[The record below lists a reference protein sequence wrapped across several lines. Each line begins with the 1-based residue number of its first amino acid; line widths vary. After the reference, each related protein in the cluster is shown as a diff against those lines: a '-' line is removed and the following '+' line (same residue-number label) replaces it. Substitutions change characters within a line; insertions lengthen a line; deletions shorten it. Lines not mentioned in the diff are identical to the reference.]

1 MGSSCGILK
10 PKDEDYYVVIPIKSK
25 RFIKIAPPP
34 EENLAKFGK
43 HYAETFPNKT
53 LSQTWKKLLF
63 TQESAIIRNDKK
75 FKSELNFFT
84 TRGIPGEFRWR
95 IWSNLIIKDKLY
107 SEETYLG
114 LQSVDE
120 PILSTIKR
128 DLDRSF
134 PNEPYFDLGQFGE
147 IGQKALE
154 RVLAKFAFKYPQVG
168 YCQGMNFLVGFL
180 LLVSGGAEI
189 EVFQMVE
196 CLFKQFSLQGFFEEG
211 MEGLKKHIWIT
222 KKLINKYFPKVYS
235 HLEQECIPDD
245 LWLLKWLMTIF
256 TMILPSH
263 VLVRIWDVFLFKG
276 LKFLYRTVLGII
288 SITQEEL
295 LSRDSGEICTY
306 LAEIRIRIT
315 SADELFKSI
324 SNIKVNSSIIRK
336 LDYQGS
342 LVNNSKIIVNDNI
355 VKVSPKLP
363 PLRINRTKIK
373 SSFVPSPQL
382 QVKRTLSGC
391 LSAVQLSPISPK
403 NKPSKVPRLPE
414 IKKTSSQR
422 KIFGLTNRSYDSSI
436 KNFCKIIDRIT

>member
-1 MGSSCGILK
+1 MGSSCGIIK

-34 EENLAKFGK
+34 EEKLAKFGK
-43 HYAETFPNKT
+43 HYAETFPNKS
-53 LSQTWKKLLF
+53 LSQSWKKILF

-75 FKSELNFFT
+75 FKSELNYYT
-84 TRGIPGEFRWR
+84 ARGIPGEFRWR
-95 IWSNLIIKDKLY
+95 VWSNLIIKDKFY
-107 SEETYLG
+107 SEEAYLG
-114 LQSVDE
+114 LKSVGE
-120 PILSTIKR
+120 PLLSTIKR

-134 PNEPYFDLGQFGE
+134 PDEPYFNLEQFGE
-147 IGQKALE
+147 TGQKALE
-154 RVLAKFAFKYPQVG
+154 RVLAKFAFKHPQIG

-222 KKLINKYFPKVYS
+222 KKLINKYYPKVYL
-235 HLEQECIPDD
+235 HLEQESIPDD

-256 TMILPSH
+256 TMILPSQ
-263 VLVRIWDVFLFKG
+263 VLVRVWDVFLFKG

-288 SITQEEL
+288 SITQEDL

-324 SNIKVNSSIIRK
+324 SNIKVSKSTIRK
-336 LDYQGS
+336 FDYQGS
-342 LVNNSKIIVNDNI
+342 LVNNNKIIVNEST
-355 VKVSPKLP
+355 VKVLPKLP
-363 PLRINRTKIK
+363 PLRINRMVIK

-391 LSAVQLSPISPK
+391 LSALQLSPASPK
-403 NKPSKVPRLPE
+403 DKPSKVPRLPE
-414 IKKTSSQR
+414 IKKTLSHR
-422 KIFGLTNRSYDSSI
+422 KTFGLTNRSYDSSV
-436 KNFCKIIDRIT
+436 KHFCKIIDRVT